1 MNLERSFSYIW
12 EDKDWITKILIAS
25 ALMLTGIGGIAVI
38 GWVAEIARRV
48 AHGEEDT
55 LPEWD
60 RIGDFFLIGLK
71 YMGISL
77 IWALPI
83 ILPIILI
90 SIVFAGGS
98 MIADDPGPLFAA
110 FGLVNVCIAMLAM
123 IFGLAISLLVPPL
136 LVLLAEGESFS
147 KLINP
152 KHAWELFKANAGGY
166 IVAMLITWLA
176 STLLAMVGTLLCG
189 IGVLPAGV
197 ISQLIMGHLTGQATA
212 QAREN
217 IESLPEVPEVQEANK
232 EEN

>member
-1 MNLERSFSYIW
+1 
-12 EDKDWITKILIAS
+12 
-25 ALMLTGIGGIAVI
+25 MLTGIGGIAVI
-38 GWVAEIARRV
+38 GWVAEVARRV
-48 AHGEEDT
+48 ANGEEDT
-55 LPEWD
+55 LPEWEK
-60 RIGDFFLIGLK
+60 IGDFFMIGLK

-77 IWALPI
+77 IWASPI
-83 ILPIILI
+83 ILPIILV
-90 SIVFAGGS
+90 SIIMAGGT
-98 MIADDPGPLFAA
+98 MISDDPGPLIAA
-110 FGLVNVCIAMLAM
+110 LGIVNVCIAMLAM

-136 LVLLAEGESFS
+136 WVLLAEGESFK

-176 STLLAMVGTLLCG
+176 STVLAMVGTLVCG

-217 IESLPEVPEVQEANK
+217 IANLPKVPDTQKVDQEEAQT
-232 EEN
+232 EDQED